1 MQFRKKKMLSI
12 VLTLAAVLTLS
23 LSLAGCGSSEETSG
37 KTVITMLQYK
47 QEAVDIFEEFQE
59 EFNASH
65 DDIYLKVESPSDA
78 TTILK
83 TRLIR
88 GEEPDI
94 IGFGGDVLY
103 SEFVDAQILTDL
115 TDYEGLKKVNPAY
128 LDILEGLEYVPTEGI
143 YGLPYVANAAG
154 VLYNK
159 DMFEENGW
167 EIPTSWDEFL
177 KLCDTIQAEGKQP
190 LYFGF
195 KDTWTCLAPWNA
207 IAIELAPSDVCYQ
220 VNNGETTFSKE
231 YAETADKIAQLLP
244 YGEDGPFAYG
254 YNDACLAF
262 ANGDSA
268 MFTIGSYAIPQ
279 IKSSNPDINIGS
291 FVMPAADKESD
302 LILNSGVDLQFAVT
316 RKCENKEAALEVLNF
331 LIEDENIQQY
341 IDAQNAVPCIEGDFT
356 MAKELDD
363 MIPYIEAGRMADFQD
378 HHYPNEMS
386 VDALI
391 QTYLIEGDREKFLS
405 GFDSDWVRY
414 NRDIIQKVKDYE
426 SAGAGSN

>member
-1 MQFRKKKMLSI
+1 MQFRKKKMLSM
-12 VLTLAAVLTLS
+12 VLAAAAVLVMT
-23 LSLAGCGSSEETSG
+23 LSLAGCGSSEDTSG
-37 KTVITMLQYK
+37 KTVVTMLQYK

-115 TDYEGLKKVNPAY
+115 TDYEGLQKVNPAY
-128 LDILEGLEYVPTEGI
+128 LEILEGLEYVPTDGI

-154 VLYNK
+154 VLYNR

-177 KLCDTIQAEGKQP
+177 KLCDTIKAEGKQP

-220 VNNGETTFSKE
+220 VNNGKTTFSKE
-231 YAETADKIAQLLP
+231 
-244 YGEDGPFAYG
+244 
-254 YNDACLAF
+254 
-262 ANGDSA
+262 
-268 MFTIGSYAIPQ
+268 
-279 IKSSNPDINIGS
+279 
-291 FVMPAADKESD
+291 
-302 LILNSGVDLQFAVT
+302 
-316 RKCENKEAALEVLNF
+316 
-331 LIEDENIQQY
+331 
-341 IDAQNAVPCIEGDFT
+341 
-356 MAKELDD
+356 
-363 MIPYIEAGRMADFQD
+363 
-378 HHYPNEMS
+378 
-386 VDALI
+386 
-391 QTYLIEGDREKFLS
+391 
-405 GFDSDWVRY
+405 
-414 NRDIIQKVKDYE
+414 
-426 SAGAGSN
+426 